1 MQNPDIRKIGK
12 SAVKYA
18 QDLVKDGAPPD
29 FQWSQSAAIQILNE
43 AKEYIEKQVNASIEI
58 FEAKKSSHVKAK
70 AAIPRRPGINFIL
83 KL

>member
-1 MQNPDIRKIGK
+1 MNFTEVEKLKHKLDYYQNKTH
-12 SAVKYA
+12 S
-18 QDLVKDGAPPD
+18 PD
-29 FQWSQSAAIQILNE
+29 FPWSQSAALQILNE

-58 FEAKKSSHVKAK
+58 FEAENSSHVKAK